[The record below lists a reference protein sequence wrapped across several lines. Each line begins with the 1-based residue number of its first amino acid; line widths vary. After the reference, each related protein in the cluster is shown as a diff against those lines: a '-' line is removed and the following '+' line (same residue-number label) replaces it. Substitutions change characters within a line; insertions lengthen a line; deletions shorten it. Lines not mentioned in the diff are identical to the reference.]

1 MRNVLILLGVFFGYG
16 TAAAGELPSGTCPGE
31 GADGV
36 QAALERTDAGAGAAA
51 ELDLAACYRALEQEV
66 PEAAALGR
74 ALAAGIDEAD
84 ATVVRAR
91 LDEIGWP
98 PPPREE
104 EGLAAVVAAEE
115 SGADEEEAGGPPE
128 EGPDPLWAYTLT
140 GIAAA
145 ALVGG
150 TAAGFVALDAEADG
164 GDALTPGIA
173 AAACVGVGLA
183 AGIAAIL
190 LWPDSDEIR
199 PTAGPGDVGI
209 GLALTF

>member
-1 MRNVLILLGVFFGYG
+1 MRTTLCLLCVCLVAGG
-16 TAAAGELPSGTCPGE
+16 AAAAEPPAGVCPGG
-31 GADGV
+31 GAEGV
-36 QAALERTDAGAGAAA
+36 QAALERTDAGEGAAA

-74 ALAAGIDEAD
+74 ALSAGLAEAD
-84 ATVVRAR
+84 ATAVRAR

-104 EGLAAVVAAEE
+104 EGLAAMVAAEE
-115 SGADEEEAGGPPE
+115 SEAADDATPPSE
-128 EGPDPLWAYTLT
+128 QPDPLWAYTLT

-150 TAAGFVALDAEADG
+150 TAAGFVALDRDADG

-173 AAACVGVGLA
+173 AAVCAGVGLA

-190 LWPDSDEIR
+190 LWPDADEIR

-209 GLALTF
+209 GIAFTF